1 MAASSSTSSRRNRN
15 RSKGSLWDSRRT
27 LCSTTRTARTRP
39 PLRDR
44 LPEMHTITASHI
56 IDTADAS
63 PPVKR
68 QRLGRAVTQSSVT
81 KAEWIKLRSVRVNVF
96 GIAAAAVALVLLGVL
111 FSTLGG
117 TDMGPGGTATDSVTF
132 AFGGMVLSQLI
143 IGVLAALFV
152 GSEYASGLI
161 RTTFGAV
168 ARRTRVLRAKAIVF
182 GGAAWLAMTIGAF
195 GAFFA
200 VIGIAVGFLVRS
212 TAAAIG
218 VLLGLLM
225 VAPLLAEL
233 LPGTVGDA
241 LTKILPSNAGDA
253 MMSVTSRDTL
263 LSPWLGF
270 AVLAAWVV
278 GLLAVAAVTLRRR
291 DA

>member
-56 IDTADAS
+56 IDTADAN

-68 QRLGRAVTQSSVT
+68 QRLGRAVTQWSVT
-81 KAEWIKLRSVRVNVF
+81 KAEWIKLRSVRVNV
-96 GIAAAAVALVLLGVL
+96 V
-111 FSTLGG
+111 
-117 TDMGPGGTATDSVTF
+117 
-132 AFGGMVLSQLI
+132 
-143 IGVLAALFV
+143 GVLAALFV

-195 GAFFA
+195 GAFFAGSAVYSSNLLSYSIDDAGVLRAVLSAGFYGACVA

>member
-1 MAASSSTSSRRNRN
+1 MN
-15 RSKGSLWDSRRT
+15 
-27 LCSTTRTARTRP
+27 
-39 PLRDR
+39 
-44 LPEMHTITASHI
+44 TISASHV
-56 IDTADAS
+56 IDTVDAG
-63 PPVKR
+63 PPVER
-68 QRLGRAVTQSSVT
+68 RRLGRAVTQWSVT

-96 GIAAAAVALVLLGVL
+96 GIAAAAVGLVLLGVL
-111 FSTLGG
+111 FSAFGG
-117 TDMGPGGTATDSVTF
+117 TDQGPRGTVADSVSLV
-132 AFGGMVLSQLI
+132 FGGITLSQLI

-182 GGAAWLAMTIGAF
+182 GGVTWLAMTIGAF

-200 VIGIAVGFLVRS
+200 GIAVYSGDLSSYSIGDPGVLRAVLSAGFYGGCVALIGIAVGFLLRS

-225 VAPLLAEL
+225 LAPVLAGL
-233 LPGTVGDA
+233 LPGTVGDT
-241 LTKILPSNAGDA
+241 LTKILPSKAGDA
-253 MMSVTSRDTL
+253 MMSVTSPDSL

-270 AVLAAWVV
+270 AVLVAWVV
-278 GLLAVAAVTLRRR
+278 GLLAVAGVTLRRR

>member
-1 MAASSSTSSRRNRN
+1 M
-15 RSKGSLWDSRRT
+15 DT
-27 LCSTTRTARTRP
+27 L
-39 PLRDR
+39 
-44 LPEMHTITASHI
+44 TASPVS
-56 IDTADAS
+56 TVDAS
-63 PPVKR
+63 PPVER
-68 QRLGRAVTQSSVT
+68 QRLGRAVTQWSVT
-81 KAEWIKLRSVRVNVF
+81 RAEWIKLRSVRVNVV

-111 FSTLGG
+111 FSALAAR
-117 TDMGPGGTATDSVTF
+117 DMGPGGTATDSVSF
-132 AFGGMVLSQLI
+132 AFGGISLSQLI

-182 GGAAWLAMTIGAF
+182 GGAAWLAMTIGAL

-200 VIGIAVGFLVRS
+200 GGAVYGGDLPSYSIDDPGVLRAVLSAGFYGGSVALIGIAVGFVVRS

-218 VLLGLLM
+218 VLIGLLM
-225 VAPLLAEL
+225 LAPLLVEL
-233 LPGTVGDA
+233 LPGTVGDT

-253 MMSVTSRDTL
+253 MMSVTSGDSL
-263 LSPWLGF
+263 LSPLLGF
-270 AVLAAWVV
+270 AVLVAWVI
-278 GLLAVAAVTLRRR
+278 GLLAIAGVILRRR

>member
-1 MAASSSTSSRRNRN
+1 
-15 RSKGSLWDSRRT
+15 
-27 LCSTTRTARTRP
+27 
-39 PLRDR
+39 
-44 LPEMHTITASHI
+44 MHTITASHI

-81 KAEWIKLRSVRVNVF
+81 KAEWIKLRSVRVNVV
-96 GIAAAAVALVLLGVL
+96 GIPAAAVALVLLGVL

-117 TDMGPGGTATDSVTF
+117 TDMGPGGTATDSVSF

-195 GAFFA
+195 GAFFGGSAVYSSNLLSYSIDDAGVLRAVLSAGFYGACVA